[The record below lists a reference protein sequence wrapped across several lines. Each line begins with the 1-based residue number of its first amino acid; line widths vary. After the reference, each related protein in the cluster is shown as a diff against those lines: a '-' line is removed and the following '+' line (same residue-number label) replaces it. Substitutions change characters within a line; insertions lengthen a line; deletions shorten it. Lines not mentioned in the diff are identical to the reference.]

1 MKKLGE
7 KKNINKKRKIVIVSL
22 IIVLIV
28 GVLIGGYF
36 VLNNKKTNKS
46 VEKEYTL
53 YLKINPLIKVKFKE
67 TGTSCNKKDNKK
79 NCQNLTNE
87 VYEITSLN
95 DDGKKII
102 ENIDIKG
109 KSITDILTILLKK
122 ARENGF
128 IFEEYTVI
136 SDYEYFDKIKSTI
149 DDTATANI
157 VFKKNITDE
166 YIIEEYDKY
175 VVTFNTDG
183 GNSID
188 AISVEK
194 NKTISRPNDPTKSG
208 YKFIGWYLNDE
219 MFDFSTKIEKNITL
233 VAKWEQEESNTNT
246 DTNNNNTNTS
256 TNNNDNTSSNTTTTT
271 PTCQA
276 KKFSQK
282 YSYVYGD
289 HDTCMKQ
296 GNIAFLDITDNVN
309 PSVFAYDCE
318 EIVDD
323 CGDKYWG
330 VYFWIY
336 EGTEK
341 KIYY

>member
-1 MKKLGE
+1 M
-7 KKNINKKRKIVIVSL
+7 NKKKIMLIVL
-22 IIVLIV
+22 VIVLIV
-28 GVLIGGYF
+28 GALITGF
-36 VLNNKKTNKS
+36 IVFNTKNNNKLT
-46 VEKEYTL
+46 EKEYNL

-67 TGTSCNKKDNKK
+67 EYSSCSTKNNKRK
-79 NCQNLTNE
+79 CQNLKNE
-87 VYEITSLN
+87 VYEITALN
-95 DDGKKII
+95 DDGEKII

-109 KSITDILTILLKK
+109 KSLIDVITILLKK

-128 IFEEYTVI
+128 IFEQYTVI
-136 SDYEYFDKIKSTI
+136 SDYEYFDEIKSSI
-149 DDTATANI
+149 NDEATANI
-157 VFKKNITDE
+157 IFKENIKDE
-166 YIIEEYDKY
+166 YIIDEYDKY
-175 VVTFNTDG
+175 TVTFNTDG
-183 GNSID
+183 ANSIEPV
-188 AISVEK
+188 SVEK
-194 NKTISRPNDPTKSG
+194 NGTISKPSNPTKSG

-219 MFDFSTKIEKNITL
+219 IFDFSTKIEENITL
-233 VAKWEQEESNTNT
+233 VAKWEKEESNESTNT
-246 DTNNNNTNTS
+246 DTNNNTNTNNTNS
-256 TNNNDNTSSNTTTTT
+256 NTNNNSNANAENPTPTPT

-276 KKFSQK
+276 KKFSNK

-296 GNIAFLDITDNVN
+296 GNIAFFDITDNVN

-341 KIYY
+341 KVYY